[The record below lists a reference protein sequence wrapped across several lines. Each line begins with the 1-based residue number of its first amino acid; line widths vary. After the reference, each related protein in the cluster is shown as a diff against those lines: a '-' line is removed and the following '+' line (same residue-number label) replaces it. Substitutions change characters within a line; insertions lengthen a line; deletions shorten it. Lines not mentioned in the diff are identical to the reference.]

1 MENKDENIK
10 QIDVVAIVKAMWQH
24 RKLYFITLPIVIV
37 ISCLLILCVPRYYNS
52 TAKLAPELSSF
63 NSSSLGALAITLV
76 VKNNEYSKVLVRR
89 KGYDNECK
97 Q

>member
-1 MENKDENIK
+1 MENKDKDENIK

-52 TAKLAPELSSF
+52 TAKLAQSC
-63 NSSSLGALAITLV
+63 LASTLV
-76 VKNNEYSKVLVRR
+76 PWVT
-89 KGYDNECK
+89 
-97 Q
+97 

>member
-24 RKLYFITLPIVIV
+24 KKLYFITLPIVCV
-37 ISCLLILCVPRYYNS
+37 ISCLLIICVPRYYNS

-63 NSSSLGALAITLV
+63 NSS
-76 VKNNEYSKVLVRR
+76 
-89 KGYDNECK
+89 
-97 Q
+97 

>member
-1 MENKDENIK
+1 MENKDEKIK

-24 RKLYFITLPIVIV
+24 RKLYFITLPVVIV

-63 NSSSLGALAITLV
+63 NSSYSLRFHHRFHIFKFSTCH
-76 VKNNEYSKVLVRR
+76 R
-89 KGYDNECK
+89 
-97 Q
+97 

>member
-24 RKLYFITLPIVIV
+24 KKLYFITLPIVCV
-37 ISCLLILCVPRYYNS
+37 ISCLLIICVPRYYNS

-63 NSSSLGALAITLV
+63 NSSSLGDLASSYGFDIGG
-76 VKNNEYSKVLVRR
+76 SSSS
-89 KGYDNECK
+89 GDAIFP
-97 Q
+97 